1 MLTPYRPAGF
11 LDYMEEIDSQEMDT
25 RFDNKRDAFLE
36 KQRKLHAGRALL
48 FYTCVPPA
56 PL

>member
-1 MLTPYRPAGF
+1 
-11 LDYMEEIDSQEMDT
+11 MEEIDSQEKDT
-25 RFDNKRDAFLE
+25 RYDNDRDAFLK

-48 FYTCVPPA
+48 FYTCVPPM